1 MKKINKKILIGILL
15 VGVIFS
21 LFLVNTTE
29 AAIPP
34 PIREPKAST
43 EEGQVCGLAVCD
55 WWDIG
60 CLSTY
65 ILTIPVRVIL
75 LLIGAIGLG
84 IGIIVIWLGFMI
96 LPDILNTIIF
106 HSLGDTYL
114 NTLNSL
120 SIVKSMQDISLELI
134 YLFLM
139 IIGLATILK
148 FIFPF
153 AEYEAKKTLV
163 PLIVFALLVHFAP
176 QITIQIIKWGNSVTK
191 ALYATLSGEVGLQA
205 GGTMEGDFLG
215 AKKIGE
221 DLMDVL
227 INSSELVGRIFCID
241 GHIDRYFVEKDGFG
255 PVIPMMILYGAV
267 PWMILSI
274 TVFILLSYIS
284 FGLVF
289 LMRTIFLIVLVIVS
303 PIAFLTAA
311 FRTKEIRSIFS
322 GFLNWETW
330 WQTLL
335 EWAFIGIML
344 VIWLAVAQKFINE
357 RDLLFPG
364 APTTVKYDTVFKP
377 SNVQNYEQL
386 KSSIDF
392 ELLMKYLVP
401 PLATAA
407 AIFFASVSTPKLGQQ
422 FAGAAFGFLKQVG
435 SALITGAIVGTAAVA
450 TAGAAAAAGGLAKAA
465 GAFRQMGEAI
475 RKRDW
480 RGAGGAFVRGLGYTL
495 VGAPVAGAIAIGRE
509 AAKFGIAKMP
519 KYVTR
524 AVVPK
529 EIREEIAKYPILK
542 RAKQFP
548 WAKEFIEGISGR
560 VRGGLTA
567 LAERHPQLFTFMFAT
582 PALDVR
588 RAADVRNLARQYNI
602 SEDEMRR
609 ILTAMLRREVRR
621 RIGVLPPSWQP
632 P

>member
-1 MKKINKKILIGILL
+1 MKKTNKKILIGILL

-21 LFLVNTTE
+21 LSLVNTTE

-43 EEGQVCGLAVCD
+43 EEGQVCGLAVCN
-55 WWDIG
+55 WYDIG
-60 CLSTY
+60 CLGTY

-96 LPDILNTIIF
+96 LPGILNTIIF

-191 ALYATLSGEVGLQA
+191 DLYTTLSGEVGLQA

-221 DLMDVL
+221 DLMDILV
-227 INSSELVGRIFCID
+227 NSSELVGRIFCID

-255 PVIPMMILYGAV
+255 PVIPMMILYGAI

-311 FRTKEIRSIFS
+311 LRTKEIRSIFS

-357 RDLLFPG
+357 RSLLFPG
-364 APTTVKYDTVFKP
+364 APPTVKYGTVFKP
-377 SNVQNYEQL
+377 SPVQNYEQL

-392 ELLMKYLVP
+392 ELLMKYLIP
-401 PLATAA
+401 PLATAV
-407 AIFFASVSTPKLGQQ
+407 AIFFASVSTPKLGKE
-422 FAGAAFGFLKQVG
+422 FAGAAFGFLKQVS

-450 TAGAAAAAGGLAKAA
+450 TAGATALAGGLAKAG
-465 GAFRQMGEAI
+465 GAFKEMGGAI
-475 RKRDW
+475 LRRDW
-480 RGAGGAFVRGLGYTL
+480 RGAGGALFRGVKYTFA
-495 VGAPVAGAIAIGRE
+495 APFAGALAMGRE
-509 AAKFGIAKMP
+509 AATFGIAKMP
-519 KYVTR
+519 RYVTR

-529 EIREEIAKYPILK
+529 EIQEELAKYPILK
-542 RAKQFP
+542 HAKQFP
-548 WAKEFIEGISGR
+548 WTKELIESISGR
-560 VRGGLTA
+560 ARGGLTR
-567 LAERHPQLFTFMFAT
+567 LAESHPQLFTFIFAT

-602 SEDEMRR
+602 SEDEMRK
-609 ILTAMLRREVRR
+609 ILTAKLRREVSRR
-621 RIGVLPPSWQP
+621 VTTLPPSWRSP
-632 P
+632 